1 MEESFSLNLA
11 HLKWQF
17 GGINKS
23 EAAKTF
29 GCLAREFSM
38 LALEIRILPVT
49 KSCEMPFWLAF

>member
-23 EAAKTF
+23 EAAKSF
-29 GCLAREFSM
+29 GRLAM
-38 LALEIRILPVT
+38 LALEILILPVT